1 MLKVKAAYF
10 IRQTP
15 SLIAVAMPDGMVFVT
30 ERDPIRAIK
39 EDELRVLPAITSG
52 FWDVSKNGK
61 ELPLSQYVFYGLK
74 KEEAAE

>member
-15 SLIAVAMPDGMVFVT
+15 SLIAVQMPSGAVFVA

-61 ELPLSQYVFYGLK
+61 ELPLSWYTFYGLK
-74 KEEAAE
+74 KEAAAE

>member
-15 SLIAVAMPDGMVFVT
+15 SLIAVQMPSGAVFVA

-61 ELPLSQYVFYGLK
+61 ELPLSQYTFYGLK
-74 KEEAAE
+74 KEAAAE